1 MTSQSELNLYRVI
14 FITRMGMIKVV
25 DGGEF
30 DVAKRTVAATK
41 LQEGDEV
48 VSVIMMKEQKN
59 VILQSKDGYFLRFG
73 VDEIPE
79 KKKAAIGV
87 RGMRLNEGD
96 SIEAV
101 YFTHNAEDTSI
112 HYKSRDLVLN
122 QIKAGKRDG
131 KGTKIRA

>member
-1 MTSQSELNLYRVI
+1 
-14 FITRMGMIKVV
+14 MIKVV

-131 KGTKIRA
+131 KGTRIRA

>member
-1 MTSQSELNLYRVI
+1 
-14 FITRMGMIKVV
+14 MIKVV

-112 HYKSRDLVLN
+112 HYKSPRPGAESD
-122 QIKAGKRDG
+122 KSRKEGR
-131 KGTKIRA
+131 KGH

>member
-1 MTSQSELNLYRVI
+1 M
-14 FITRMGMIKVV
+14 
-25 DGGEF
+25 
-30 DVAKRTVAATK
+30 
-41 LQEGDEV
+41 